1 VFDVED
7 LVTLLVALNAQD
19 HVTIRVPPEINF
31 ADYMVIISAKS
42 LRHLKA
48 MAADLKKTVC
58 TTFTYCMMF
67 YFIFYSF
74 VAKAGLC
81 NSFFMSFE

>member
-1 VFDVED
+1 MFDVED

-67 YFIFYSF
+67 FYLF
-74 VAKAGLC
+74 ATIIIIGLL
-81 NSFFMSFE
+81 